1 MSRRNP
7 GPDPVHQE
15 GARTMP
21 SASKKTDA
29 IRKRKDK
36 PHKTNRKTDLK
47 RIQKNREL
55 LKALAPG
62 GKS

>member
-1 MSRRNP
+1 
-7 GPDPVHQE
+7 
-15 GARTMP
+15 MP

-36 PHKTNRKTDLK
+36 PHKTNRKTDAK
-47 RIQKNREL
+47 RTQKNREI
-55 LKALAPG
+55 LKELGAG

>member
-1 MSRRNP
+1 
-7 GPDPVHQE
+7 
-15 GARTMP
+15 MP
-21 SASKKTDA
+21 SATKKTDA

-47 RIQKNREL
+47 RTQKNQKILKEL
-55 LKALAPG
+55 AVG

>member
-1 MSRRNP
+1 
-7 GPDPVHQE
+7 
-15 GARTMP
+15 MP

-36 PHKTNRKTDLK
+36 PHKTNRKTDQK